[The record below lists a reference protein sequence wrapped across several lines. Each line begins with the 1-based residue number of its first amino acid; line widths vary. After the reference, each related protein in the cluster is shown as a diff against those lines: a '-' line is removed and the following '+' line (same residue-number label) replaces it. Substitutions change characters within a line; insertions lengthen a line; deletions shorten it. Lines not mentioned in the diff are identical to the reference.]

1 MKLILASKSPRRK
14 KILEDNG
21 FEIEIDVSNADEKSV
36 KKDNVNELV
45 VEIAKLKAETV
56 AKRHK
61 NSIIIAADTLVY
73 FKGEEIGQQQTDEEA
88 ERTIRKLM
96 GETHDVYTGIYIIDT
111 ANNKMVQDL
120 EHSRITLKKISDD
133 ILDKYIKSGL
143 YKGKAGAYNIDDPEF
158 ENFVENVE
166 GSKSNITGLPIEKVK
181 ELLKKLNY

>member
-73 FKGEEIGQQQTDEEA
+73 FDGKEIGQQESDEEA
-88 ERTIRKLM
+88 EKTLRKLL
-96 GETHDVYTGIYIIDT
+96 GKTHKVYTGICIINT
-111 ANNKMVQDL
+111 STNKIIQDL
-120 EHSRITLKKISDD
+120 DIAQITLKKVTDEV
-133 ILDKYIKSGL
+133 LMKYIKSGL

-158 ENFVENVE
+158 ENFVEKIK
-166 GSKSNITGLPIEKVK
+166 GSETCITGLPIEKVK